1 MWGRLNGVEG
11 IRVARCT
18 VERLMRE
25 MGLPGVRRGRTRTKT
40 TITSDG
46 ARQLADLVE
55 RDFTAVGPNRLWLA
69 DLTYVKT
76 HSGWVYVAFIIDA
89 FSPFVVGWQTARS
102 PRSDLPIDALET
114 AIFNR
119 QRTGADLVGLVHH
132 TDRGAQ
138 YLSIRYS
145 GRLAANDTVASV
157 GSRGDSY
164 DNAMTESFHGPT
176 NGNSSTAASP
186 GAAPTTSNSPP
197 SKTSTGSTTD
207 ASTERS
213 SPNDGPSPPLQPT
226 KPPTTVKQPQPTKPS
241 LKPPSPHQTR
251 GDSHT
256 TQPQRQDLRLSP
268 DRVHGGPDAKP

>member
-55 RDFTAVGPNRLWLA
+55 RDLTAVGPNRLWLA
-69 DLTYVKT
+69 DFTYAKT
-76 HSGWVYVAFIIDA
+76 HSGRVYVAFIIDA
-89 FSPFVVGWQTARS
+89 FSPSVVGWQAARS
-102 PRSDLPIDALET
+102 LPPDLPTDALET

-138 YLSIRYS
+138 YLPIRYS

-164 DNAMTESFHGPT
+164 DNAMTESFHGPYKWELIHRRVPWR
-176 NGNSSTAASP
+176 GPA
-186 GAAPTTSNSPP
+186 TSNSPP
-197 SKTSTGSTTD
+197 SNTSTGSTTD
-207 ASTERS
+207 ASSERS

-268 DRVHGGPDAKP
+268 DRVHGGPNAKP